1 VVLWFPIAAQRVRPD
16 PSGTL
21 AKPHSPPVCV
31 CRLQRAFAGKEARKV
46 VKDALHNDKNGTA
59 WTRALKIVDT

>member
-1 VVLWFPIAAQRVRPD
+1 LPPNGFAPIHRALWLNR
-16 PSGTL
+16 T
-21 AKPHSPPVCV
+21 HPVCV

-59 WTRALKIVDT
+59 WTRALKMFVDT